1 MDGVIML
8 KLLRRAILLT
18 LVVGAVYM
26 VYVFKDRKVLN
37 DQIIRLHVVGASDS
51 AEDQNTKL
59 LVRDAVLNKLRELT
73 SEAASK
79 KQVQQILSQ
88 NLAVLQ
94 DAANQVLQQ
103 VGSPQS
109 ANVTLQKEAFG
120 TRVYDTFSLPAGVYD
135 SLRIVIGAGE
145 GRNWWCVVFPGLCVP
160 AASEEVEDVAVS
172 AGFSE
177 ELGKTLTGEE
187 PYEIRFLLLDW
198 LGRVENF
205 FFDD

>member
-109 ANVTLQKEAFG
+109 VNVTLQKEAFG